1 MNPEKQYQKL
11 QQLMLNAEE
20 CIDREKAKKIIKK
33 SNKIQKKLAKG

>member
-20 CIDREKAKKIIKK
+20 CTDREKAKKIIKK
-33 SNKIQKKLAKG
+33 SNKIQKKLTKG